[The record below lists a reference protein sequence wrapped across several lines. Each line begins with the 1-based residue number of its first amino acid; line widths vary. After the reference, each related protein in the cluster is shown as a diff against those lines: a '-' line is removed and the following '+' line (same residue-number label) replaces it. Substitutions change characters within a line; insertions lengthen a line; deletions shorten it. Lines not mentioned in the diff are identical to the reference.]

1 MIRYTNQRWMQST
14 AGKMEAISAEGVSGT
29 SIPDGMKMVVG
40 SEQQLK
46 RRGSMRRATIV
57 LCAMVLIAALAAGC
71 ATSNAIG
78 NARAQLQKAKA
89 AGADWSAPYEYYAA
103 EAYLGK
109 AVFQAEKGDTKQAD
123 IFTKQS
129 SDYSAKALGMA
140 KGGAK

>member
-1 MIRYTNQRWMQST
+1 
-14 AGKMEAISAEGVSGT
+14 
-29 SIPDGMKMVVG
+29 
-40 SEQQLK
+40 
-46 RRGSMRRATIV
+46 MRRALVV
-57 LCAMVLIAALAAGC
+57 LCAMFLIAGLSAGC

-78 NARAQLQKAKA
+78 NARAQLEKAKA
-89 AGADWSAPYEYYAA
+89 AGADWSAPNEYYSA

-109 AVFQAEKGDTKQAD
+109 AVFQAEKGDNKQAD